1 MHTALKKSRRDSVCG
16 LSCHLVPNSSIING
30 TLSIFEIYCLL
41 VLIGYIVLVIVQFP
55 ISICNIPRFV
65 SLMDVNNV
73 ADDENLRKSLGSFGR
88 ELVEKE
94 FTINKMVDQTLELY
108 KSLC

>member
-1 MHTALKKSRRDSVCG
+1 M
-16 LSCHLVPNSSIING
+16 
-30 TLSIFEIYCLL
+30 
-41 VLIGYIVLVIVQFP
+41 IGYIVLVTVQFP